1 MLNELTASELP
12 RGKNAKY
19 LAEFSQCVKAFIY
32 FFLYKSISEKTS
44 GHNSLEHRHMNVIK

>member
-19 LAEFSQCVKAFIY
+19 LAEFSQLMLKHLFIFFIKAFQKKLVDTIHW
-32 FFLYKSISEKTS
+32 STGI
-44 GHNSLEHRHMNVIK
+44 

>member
-32 FFLYKSISEKTS
+32 FFYKSISEKTS